1 MIGLIG
7 GSFLSSLNIK
17 EFEVIIPTRKNV
29 FQFFG
34 GGFLLGIGAMIAGGC
49 NIGHIF
55 GGIPEL
61 GISSFFAMI
70 FIIFGNW
77 VGSYLQYI
85 KWKNE
90 WPESTPK

>member
-1 MIGLIG
+1 M
-7 GSFLSSLNIK
+7 
-17 EFEVIIPTRKNV
+17 
-29 FQFFG
+29 
-34 GGFLLGIGAMIAGGC
+34 MAGGC

-55 GGIPEL
+55 SGIPEL

-77 VGSYLQYI
+77 IGSYLQYI